1 MTKFT
6 MENHEFGCEKL
17 CPEHFKTGVC
27 AFKIIDGDKDTT
39 YWVVAPP
46 TLSDQM
52 TGEYKIETPND
63 GHVCAFCMNE
73 QDALMVASS
82 ICIAASVASFSK
94 DAIDKAK
101 SEVER
106 KTNELANKMGF
117 DLEKLEAEVK
127 RLKAEGKS
135 PKEVAAIL
143 KPRMEEFKK
152 SDTPQSDTKGGE
164 W

>member
-39 YWVVAPP
+39 YWVVASP

-82 ICIAASVASFSK
+82 ICIAAGVAAK
-94 DAIDKAK
+94 DKAGK
-101 SEVER
+101 
-106 KTNELANKMGF
+106 KALADIAQKVAKDIGF
-117 DLEKLEAEVK
+117 DLDALEAEVK
-127 RLKAEGKS
+127 RLKSEGKS
-135 PKEVAAIL
+135 AKEISEIL
-143 KPRMEEFKK
+143 KPRMEEFRTKK
-152 SDTPQSDTKGGE
+152 PQSDTKGGE

>member
-82 ICIAASVASFSK
+82 ICIAAGVAAK
-94 DAIDKAK
+94 DKADK
-101 SEVER
+101 
-106 KTNELANKMGF
+106 KALADIAQKVAKDIGF
-117 DLEKLEAEVK
+117 DLDALESEVK

-135 PKEVAAIL
+135 AKEISEIL
-143 KPRMEEFKK
+143 KPRMEEFRTKK
-152 SDTPQSDTKGGE
+152 PSDTKGGE

>member
-27 AFKIIDGDKDTT
+27 AFKIIDDDKDTT

-63 GHVCAFCMNE
+63 GHVCALCMNE

-82 ICIAASVASFSK
+82 ICIAAGVAAK
-94 DAIDKAK
+94 DKAGKKALAAVAEKVAKDIGFDIDK
-101 SEVER
+101 
-106 KTNELANKMGF
+106 
-117 DLEKLEAEVK
+117 
-127 RLKAEGKS
+127 LKAEAQKLKDEGKS
-135 PKEVAAIL
+135 AKEISEIL
-143 KPRMEEFKK
+143 KTRMEEFLTRK
-152 SDTPQSDTKGGE
+152 PDTKSEGGE

>member
-17 CPEHFKTGVC
+17 CPEHFKTGAC

-82 ICIAASVASFSK
+82 ICIAATVAAK
-94 DAIDKAK
+94 DKSDKKA
-101 SEVER
+101 
-106 KTNELANKMGF
+106 LAAVAEKVARDIGF
-117 DLEKLEAEVK
+117 DIEK
-127 RLKAEGKS
+127 LKAEAQELKDEGKS
-135 PKEVAAIL
+135 AKEISEIL
-143 KPRMEEFKK
+143 KPRMEEFLTRKPDAK
-152 SDTPQSDTKGGE
+152 SEGGE

>member
-6 MENHEFGCEKL
+6 MEDHEFGCEKL

-82 ICIAASVASFSK
+82 ICIAAGVAAK
-94 DAIDKAK
+94 DKASK
-101 SEVER
+101 KALSEVVEKVAR
-106 KTNELANKMGF
+106 DIGF
-117 DLEKLEAEVK
+117 DIEKLKAEVEK
-127 RLKAEGKS
+127 LKAEGKS
-135 PKEVAAIL
+135 ATEVRDIL
-143 KPRMEEFKK
+143 KGRMDEFRKK
-152 SDTPQSDTKGGE
+152 PDAKQEGGE

>member
-82 ICIAASVASFSK
+82 ICIAAGVAAK
-94 DAIDKAK
+94 DKAGK
-101 SEVER
+101 
-106 KTNELANKMGF
+106 KALADIAQKVAKDIGF
-117 DLEKLEAEVK
+117 DLDALEAEVK
-127 RLKAEGKS
+127 RLKSEGKS
-135 PKEVAAIL
+135 
-143 KPRMEEFKK
+143 
-152 SDTPQSDTKGGE
+152 D
-164 W
+164 

>member
-82 ICIAASVASFSK
+82 ICIAAGVAAK
-94 DAIDKAK
+94 DKAGK
-101 SEVER
+101 
-106 KTNELANKMGF
+106 KALADIAQKVAKDIGF
-117 DLEKLEAEVK
+117 DIEK
-127 RLKAEGKS
+127 LKAEAQKLKDEGKS
-135 PKEVAAIL
+135 AKEISEIL
-143 KPRMEEFKK
+143 KPRMEEFLTRKPDAK
-152 SDTPQSDTKGGE
+152 SEGGE

>member
-39 YWVVAPP
+39 YWVVAPT

-73 QDALMVASS
+73 HDALMVASS
-82 ICIAASVASFSK
+82 ICIAATMAAKDKSSKKALAAVAEKAAK
-94 DAIDKAK
+94 DI
-101 SEVER
+101 
-106 KTNELANKMGF
+106 GF
-117 DLEKLEAEVK
+117 DIEK
-127 RLKAEGKS
+127 LKAEAQKLS
-135 PKEVAAIL
+135 EIL
-143 KPRMEEFKK
+143 KPRMEEFLTRKPDAK
-152 SDTPQSDTKGGE
+152 SEWGE

>member
-27 AFKIIDGDKDTT
+27 AFKIVDGDKDTT

-82 ICIAASVASFSK
+82 ICIAAGVAAK
-94 DAIDKAK
+94 DKAGK
-101 SEVER
+101 
-106 KTNELANKMGF
+106 KALADIAQKVARDIGF
-117 DLEKLEAEVK
+117 DIEK
-127 RLKAEGKS
+127 LKAEAQKLKDEGKS
-135 PKEVAAIL
+135 AKEISEIL
-143 KPRMEEFKK
+143 KPRMEEFLTRKPDAK
-152 SDTPQSDTKGGE
+152 SEGGE